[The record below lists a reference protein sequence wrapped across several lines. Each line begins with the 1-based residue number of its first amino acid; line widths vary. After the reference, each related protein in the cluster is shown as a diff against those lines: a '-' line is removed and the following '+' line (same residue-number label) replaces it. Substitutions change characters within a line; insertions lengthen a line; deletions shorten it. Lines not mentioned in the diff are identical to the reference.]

1 MFRSSVE
8 MPLLDFEL
16 DRNKG
21 QIKRL
26 KKRLALAK
34 ETILEDL
41 LEEASIS
48 NEMTSDQIMQFKAK
62 LEKKQKQR
70 K

>member
-8 MPLLDFEL
+8 MPLLDIEL

>member
-1 MFRSSVE
+1 
-8 MPLLDFEL
+8 MPLLDIEL

>member
-34 ETILEDL
+34 DTILEDL

>member
-1 MFRSSVE
+1 